1 MNITDL
7 IIKLEGVREKYGDV
21 RVRWGDYSEGMAD
34 EVVLSL
40 ETSKK
45 GTKMLFLQEYNP
57 GEEL

>member
-1 MNITDL
+1 MNIADL
-7 IIKLEGVREKYGDV
+7 IKKLEKVREQHGDI

-57 GEEL
+57 GAEL